1 MWDNDNL
8 KHGKE
13 IAPDLNERNNA
24 SDSSEGR
31 VQIPLKDQERMVST
45 TTVTRAAEKLSS
57 VLIVPVEPKQGDNHP
72 GCNSGSLHIVPAGQ
86 SPPTPQ

>member
-13 IAPDLNERNNA
+13 VAPDLNERDNA

-31 VQIPLKDQERMVST
+31 VQIPLIDQKHKPSLKV
-45 TTVTRAAEKLSS
+45 LSICTS
-57 VLIVPVEPKQGDNHP
+57 
-72 GCNSGSLHIVPAGQ
+72 
-86 SPPTPQ
+86 